1 MGCTSSALMEQLLSA
16 LSLKSNMESIL
27 VNFANGV
34 KHIKLNRPQVFNSFN
49 KEMALRFQAELE
61 EAKDNDEVRCVLISG
76 EGKAFCA
83 GQDLA
88 EIMDP
93 EGPELKSIVRDHY
106 NPIVR
111 QITALP
117 KPVVAAVNG
126 VAAGAGANI
135 ALACDVVLARK
146 SASFI
151 QAFSKIGL
159 IPDSGGTFFL
169 PRLVGFQKALAI
181 TMLGDK
187 ISAEE
192 AEKMGMIYRVLEDD
206 AFEDDALNLSEKL
219 ANMPTKG
226 LALTK
231 AAYHKSLTSGLNE
244 QLDLEEEFQWQAGQT
259 EDYTEGVNAFLEKRQ
274 AIFKGK

>member
-1 MGCTSSALMEQLLSA
+1 MEQLLSA

-27 VNFANGV
+27 VNFAHGV

-49 KEMALRFQAELE
+49 KEMALRFQEELE

-135 ALACDVVLARK
+135 ALACDVVIARK

-206 AFEDDALNLSEKL
+206 AFEDDALSLSEKL
-219 ANMPTKG
+219 ASMPTKG

-259 EDYTEGVNAFLEKRQ
+259 EDYTEGVNAFLEKRK
-274 AIFKGK
+274 AIFKGR